1 MECDGSTW
9 CVDMFIDVV
18 LGHYEKPLVAG
29 KWRPKYQSRDILAG
43 GTCVA
48 QWDQRDP
55 KGAGTKYQS
64 GQCWRLC
71 LRPYR
76 ILRKKTRGF

>member
-29 KWRPKYQSRDILAG
+29 KWPNGIRD
-43 GTCVA
+43 
-48 QWDQRDP
+48 DQRDP

-64 GQCWRLC
+64 GPCWRLC

-76 ILRKKTRGF
+76 ILRKKKRGF